1 MNILEYSIVNMHQ
14 DYIIMLNKNFKTY
27 LQYHIQVF
35 QNIILF
41 LTSSFNLDDLPKIH
55 LQHYLLPCQDTIIT
69 DRKSNT
75 IQLKEKGKL
84 TKF

>member
-1 MNILEYSIVNMHQ
+1 MHILQYFIFNMHQ
-14 DYIIMLNKNFKTY
+14 DYIIMLNKSFKTY

-35 QNIILF
+35 QNITLF
-41 LTSSFNLDDLPKIH
+41 LTASFNLDDLPKIH

-75 IQLKEKGKL
+75 IQPKEKG
-84 TKF
+84 